1 MTTLELLTT
10 ALASPLAKF
19 LIKNYL
25 GEAPGAVGEGLIDI
39 AKRKIK
45 DFGDQREAQRLF
57 DGIADR
63 IVKRLV
69 PLFDGAGQEE
79 NLNLEAVGYALA
91 GTLEGRI
98 EAEFFI
104 RRDLDPAVVS
114 KAFRDDRPLAP
125 GQFSEPEQSLY
136 QRALDESVRYIVE
149 VAAQLPRFEAKLAAE
164 SLQRLSRIGQEV
176 DSILETVQ
184 RIETQVLAG
193 DNNRETQRYEADYRQ
208 AVLRNLDYVELFG
221 ADITPESRRHALS
234 VAYVSLNLQGRL
246 AGGEKDP
253 RPLPVESVLDTL
265 GRDSRRLLIRGEAG
279 SGKSTLFRWIA
290 IQAAGFHID
299 APFRHFLRRRAFRF
313 RGSRWRHEALER
325 SRAGQGHPGFEA
337 WCCSTASMKHR
348 TYIVID
354 SGATLPLSWKR
365 TRATTSCLVLGPQRY
380 LKAGSLP
387 WSFEKPG

>member
-1 MTTLELLTT
+1 

-114 KAFRDDRPLAP
+114 KAFRDARPLAP

-193 DNNRETQRYEADYRQ
+193 DNNREEKGYEAD
-208 AVLRNLDYVELFG
+208 
-221 ADITPESRRHALS
+221 
-234 VAYVSLNLQGRL
+234 
-246 AGGEKDP
+246 
-253 RPLPVESVLDTL
+253 
-265 GRDSRRLLIRGEAG
+265 
-279 SGKSTLFRWIA
+279 
-290 IQAAGFHID
+290 
-299 APFRHFLRRRAFRF
+299 
-313 RGSRWRHEALER
+313 
-325 SRAGQGHPGFEA
+325 
-337 WCCSTASMKHR
+337 
-348 TYIVID
+348 
-354 SGATLPLSWKR
+354 
-365 TRATTSCLVLGPQRY
+365 
-380 LKAGSLP
+380 
-387 WSFEKPG
+387 